1 MRLSDWRQRA
11 PHKDAL
17 TPKVLAVIE
26 PILASLGA
34 APDPSC
40 WIVWGEDPGVRY
52 VMLVPT
58 DAGLL
63 QVLVRVNVPG
73 EGPRASAK
81 VIRWGRL
88 QVGELGLE
96 TVSSHHLLGFQ
107 VESHILRG
115 SDEEGDAIASFALE
129 VFARIDGRPFTPTAV
144 KRPRSTKSAA
154 GSKAV
159 AKGGGA
165 PSPRARRPSPPP
177 RGSQRPDAPALDRL
191 AEGHARRGAATAPVA
206 ADDPLLGLTAC
217 HGGGHPSLAA
227 ARVRGLRAA
236 SGRPGDLLLQPPV
249 VDRSVRLHGDAP
261 DAPAPVVLRSEGGG
275 HGRRRSQPP
284 DALDRDDDPVQA
296 GQERPAR
303 GHATGRHG
311 DRCGLGRRDRGG
323 GEDRCP

>member
-11 PHKDAL
+11 PHKDSL

-26 PILASLGA
+26 PILAALGA

-115 SDEEGDAIASFALE
+115 SDDEGDAIASFALE
-129 VFARIDGRPFTPTAV
+129 VFARIDGRPFTPSAV
-144 KRPRSTKSAA
+144 EAPTIDQGRRRLEDGRQGGGAQAA
-154 GSKAV
+154 GRVGQVGRGV
-159 AKGGGA
+159 AQARCGRRGSQQPDAPALERRAEA
-165 PSPRARRPSPPP
+165 PSPRASGHCTRGGGRSAIGP
-177 RGSQRPDAPALDRL
+177 RGSSPGPSPEPGCGSTARASSGSRA
-191 AEGHARRGAATAPVA
+191 ARRSTAS
-206 ADDPLLGLTAC
+206 TTC
-217 HGGGHPSLAA
+217 
-227 ARVRGLRAA
+227 RG
-236 SGRPGDLLLQPPV
+236 QT
-249 VDRSVRLHGDAP
+249 RS
-261 DAPAPVVLRSEGGG
+261 S
-275 HGRRRSQPP
+275 
-284 DALDRDDDPVQA
+284 
-296 GQERPAR
+296 
-303 GHATGRHG
+303 
-311 DRCGLGRRDRGG
+311 
-323 GEDRCP
+323 